1 MRNRKKKKKRKQ
13 ALILILSVIVV
24 LIIAASGIFL
34 VYYNNT
40 RKLSEEWKNKIYPGM
55 TINGVD
61 LTGETFEEAKE
72 ILNTQC
78 TEKLL
83 DKELKIVVGD
93 KEFEYKYSDISA
105 GYDIDKSIEEAINY
119 GKDLSIFKQK
129 RLIKNKDNKKKE
141 F

>member
-1 MRNRKKKKKRKQ
+1 MKNRKKKKKRKQ

-61 LTGETFEEAKE
+61 LTGKTFEEAKE

-78 TEKLL
+78 KLTPL
-83 DKELKIVVGD
+83 
-93 KEFEYKYSDISA
+93 
-105 GYDIDKSIEEAINY
+105 
-119 GKDLSIFKQK
+119 
-129 RLIKNKDNKKKE
+129 
-141 F
+141 